1 MNEHRS
7 QHLFIAGFMGTGKSA
22 AGRIVAQRLDLPFI
36 DLDAVIT
43 AKTSRTINAIF
54 AEEGEP
60 VFRQYEA
67 EALESVVKSVPSVIA
82 LGGGAPTVPAIR
94 DTVKESGI
102 AFLLTADWQTIWG
115 RIRGDT
121 SRPLLARVLNEGD
134 EEISE
139 PFERFVAHATPILEA
154 RVVDYD
160 TLADYTIDTSAL
172 SPDDVAERILAIV
185 KETAAGKEE

>member
-1 MNEHRS
+1 MICHRS
-7 QHLFIAGFMGTGKSA
+7 QHLYLAGFMGTGKSA
-22 AGRIVAQRLDLPFI
+22 AGRLVARRLDLPFI
-36 DLDAVIT
+36 DLDAVI
-43 AKTSRTINAIF
+43 AARTSRTITAIF

-82 LGGGAPTVPAIR
+82 LGGGAPTVAAVREI
-94 DTVKESGI
+94 VKETGI
-102 AFLLTADWQTIWG
+102 AFLLTADWQTIWN

-121 SRPLLARVLNEGD
+121 SRPLLARVLDEDDADTGD
-134 EEISE
+134 
-139 PFERFVAHATPILEA
+139 PFERFVARATPILEA
-154 RVVDYD
+154 RVIDYD

-185 KETAAGKEE
+185 KGTSAKKGE